1 MQHLE
6 QAVEQH
12 LATTDVRLTQ
22 GRRSTVEAL
31 ATMPGPRTAAEIHD
45 QIGDAVPLSSLYRS
59 LSVLTDADVLSAQH
73 GSDGVIR
80 FELAEWITG
89 HHHHLVCTSCG
100 TVVDVTP
107 TVDQE
112 AAMEQLVEKM
122 AHEAGFDVSGHRF
135 EIEGTCRKCR

>member
-12 LATTDVRLTQ
+12 LAAAGVRLTQ

-31 ATMPGPRTAAEIHD
+31 ATMHGPRTAAEIHG
-45 QIGDAVPLSSLYRS
+45 QVGSTVPLSSLYRS
-59 LSVLTDADVLSAQH
+59 LSVLTDANVLSAQH

-107 TVDQE
+107 TIDQE
-112 AAMEQLVEKM
+112 KAMERLIEEM

-135 EIEGTCRKCR
+135 EIEGTCRSCR

>member
-1 MQHLE
+1 MQQLE
-6 QAVEQH
+6 QAVEQR
-12 LATTDVRLTQ
+12 LVAEGVRLTP

-31 ATMPGPRTAAEIHD
+31 ANMHGPRTAAEIHRRV
-45 QIGDAVPLSSLYRS
+45 GDTVPLSSLYRS

-80 FELAEWITG
+80 FELAEWFTG

-112 AAMEQLVEKM
+112 RTMEQLVESM
-122 AHEAGFDVSGHRF
+122 AREDGFDVSGHRF
-135 EIEGTCRKCR
+135 EIEGTCRTCR

>member
-12 LATTDVRLTQ
+12 LATAGVRLTQ
-22 GRRSTVEAL
+22 ARRVTIEAL
-31 ATMPGPRTAAEIHD
+31 ATMRGPRTVAEIHD
-45 QIGDAVPLSSLYRS
+45 HVDGAVPLSSLYRS

-73 GSDGVIR
+73 GSDGATR

-89 HHHHLVCTSCG
+89 HHHHLICTSCG

-107 TVDQE
+107 TVAQE
-112 AAMEQLVEKM
+112 KSMEQLVKKM
-122 AHEAGFDVSGHRF
+122 AREAGFDVSGHRF
-135 EIEGTCRKCR
+135 EIEGTCRACR

>member
-6 QAVEQH
+6 QAVEQR
-12 LATTDVRLTQ
+12 LAANGVRLTQ
-22 GRRSTVEAL
+22 GRRNTVEAL
-31 ATMPGPRTAAEIHD
+31 AKMHGPQTAAEIHGR
-45 QIGDAVPLSSLYRS
+45 IGSTVPLSSLYRS

-80 FELAEWITG
+80 FELAEWFTG

-107 TVDQE
+107 TVAQE
-112 AAMEQLVEKM
+112 RTMEQLVENM
-122 AHEAGFDVSGHRF
+122 ARDAGFDVSGHRF
-135 EIEGTCRKCR
+135 EIEGKCRACR

>member
-6 QAVEQH
+6 QAVEQR
-12 LATTDVRLTQ
+12 LAADGVRLTR

-31 ATMPGPRTAAEIHD
+31 SQMHGPRTAAEIHD
-45 QIGDAVPLSSLYRS
+45 RIGGTIPLSSLYRS

-80 FELAEWITG
+80 FELAEWFTG

-100 TVVDVTP
+100 NVVDVAP
-107 TVDQE
+107 TDEQE
-112 AAMEQLVEKM
+112 RAMEALVEKM
-122 AHEAGFDVSGHRF
+122 AHDAGFTATGHRF
-135 EIEGTCRKCR
+135 EIEGTCKTCR